1 MKWSGTSRESINND
15 SAQGDRNMGAD
26 MRTGNSGDM
35 GKIKV
40 TPDKIETLVVSVARH
55 QIANDEH
62 CNSSEAFDKR
72 INVGC
77 AQPRE
82 LIKPLIFDIDLA
94 KEVSSHELAKLD

>member
-1 MKWSGTSRESINND
+1 
-15 SAQGDRNMGAD
+15 

-40 TPDKIETLVVSVARH
+40 TPDKIETLVVLVARH

-82 LIKPLIFDIDLA
+82 LIKPLIKPLIFDIDLA